1 MLPGLRICRIVRIRT
16 QLPAYVFTGSAFAG
30 QAEHRAANEKSC
42 SRKGMGIRM
51 DYFNAFWVGG
61 AICAL
66 VQILLEKTK
75 LMPGRVMVLLVCT
88 GAVISFFGWYE
99 PFMEYAGAG
108 ASVPLLGYGNI
119 LMKGVREAIDESGFI
134 GLFQGGFKTGAVGC
148 CAALVFGYLASLI
161 FKPRMKG

>member
-1 MLPGLRICRIVRIRT
+1 MIANAKNFGIIYSGLRKIIIRLHNGN
-16 QLPAYVFTGSAFAG
+16 QEERMVG
-30 QAEHRAANEKSC
+30 Q
-42 SRKGMGIRM
+42 M
-51 DYFNAFWVGG
+51 DYLNAFWVGG
-61 AICAL
+61 VICAL

-75 LMPGRVMVLLVCT
+75 MMPGRVMVLLVCL

-119 LMKGVREAIDESGFI
+119 LMKGVKEAVSENGFI

-161 FKPRMKG
+161 FKPKMKG